1 MNTSAVSRRVPVQAR
16 SEQRL
21 KAILE
26 AARLVFS
33 EVGYAGATMTE
44 IARRVGVSEATIF
57 TYFASKRDL
66 CVRVLGNWYDEIIA
80 QVESELPL
88 IAGTRSK
95 FAYLVRTHLYRL
107 TVDGTG
113 LCALILSEGR
123 EKDDKF
129 GDVIVELQRRYTAPM
144 MSVLAEGAANGD
156 VRADMPLGLLRSA
169 IYGPMEH
176 VLWDA
181 VRKEKA
187 VNIETTAAS
196 LAELLWQGLVPPDAR
211 RGALQQLRSDIV
223 GAVKRFEAAVSK

>member
-1 MNTSAVSRRVPVQAR
+1 MTTSSVSRRVPVQAR

-66 CVRVLGNWYDEIIA
+66 CVRVLVNWYDEIIA
-80 QVESELPL
+80 QVENELPL
-88 IAGTRSK
+88 IAGTRCK

-144 MSVLAEGAANGD
+144 MNVLAEGIVNGD

-187 VNIETTAAS
+187 VDIEATAAS
-196 LAELLWQGLVPPDAR
+196 LAGLLWQGLAPPDTR
-211 RGALQQLRSDIV
+211 RAALQQLRSDIV
-223 GAVKRFEAAVSK
+223 GAVKRFEAAASK

>member
-1 MNTSAVSRRVPVQAR
+1 MTVSAISRRVPVQAR

-33 EVGYAGATMTE
+33 EVGYASATMTE
-44 IARRVGVSEATIF
+44 IAGRVGVSEATIF

-66 CVRVLGNWYDEIIA
+66 CVRVLGNWYDEIIT
-80 QVESELPL
+80 QVENELPL
-88 IAGTRSK
+88 IAGTRNK

-144 MSVLAEGAANGD
+144 MSVLAEGVASGD

-169 IYGPMEH
+169 VYGPMEH

-181 VRKEKA
+181 VRKQKA
-187 VNIETTAAS
+187 VDIEATAAS
-196 LAELLWQGLVPPDAR
+196 LSDLLWQGLVPPDAQEA
-211 RGALQQLRSDIV
+211 ALRQLRSDVV
-223 GAVKRFEAAVSK
+223 GAVKRFEAAGSK

>member
-1 MNTSAVSRRVPVQAR
+1 MTVSAASRRVPVQAR

-21 KAILE
+21 RAILE

-33 EVGYAGATMTE
+33 EVGYASATMTE

-88 IAGTRSK
+88 IDGTRSRL
-95 FAYLVRTHLYRL
+95 AYLVRTHLYRL

-144 MSVLAEGAANGD
+144 MRVLAEGVASGD
-156 VRADMPLGLLRSA
+156 VRDDMPLGLLRSA

-181 VRKEKA
+181 VRKQRE
-187 VNIETTAAS
+187 VNIESTAAS
-196 LAELLWQGLVPPDAR
+196 LSDLLWQGLAPPNAR
-211 RGALQQLRSDIV
+211 QAALKQLRNDIV
-223 GAVKRFEAAVSK
+223 GAVRRFEAAESK

>member
-1 MNTSAVSRRVPVQAR
+1 MTVSTPSRRVPVQAR

-21 KAILE
+21 RAILE

-33 EVGYAGATMTE
+33 EDGYASATMTE

-66 CVRVLGNWYDEIIA
+66 CVRVLSNWYDEIIA
-80 QVESELPL
+80 QVEGELPL
-88 IAGTRSK
+88 IDGTRSK

-144 MSVLAEGAANGD
+144 MQILAEGVASGD

-169 IYGPMEH
+169 VYGPMEH

-181 VRKEKA
+181 VRKQRA
-187 VNIETTAAS
+187 VDIEATAAS
-196 LAELLWQGLVPPDAR
+196 LSDLLWQGLVPPDAR
-211 RGALQQLRSDIV
+211 QAALKQLRNDIV
-223 GAVKRFEAAVSK
+223 GAVKRFEAAESK